1 MQRRKEMKVYQHL
14 TETREA
20 WLWQPETC
28 TDVVKSKHADKL
40 CISHT
45 QVRRKTASESYR
57 STGSLSNS
65 LQKIFTM
72 FLAKALL
79 SGGSGSG
86 RGGSL
91 ARGLGGLLT
100 GGGGGGNIGGLV
112 GGLVNFISEAAAQ
125 YNPEPP
131 PPPRNHFTN
140 AEAHESEEIRQFRR
154 LFAQLAGDDMEVCA
168 TELRDILNK
177 VLSRH
182 QDLKTDGFSLDTC
195 RSMVA
200 VMDSDA
206 SGKLG
211 FEEFKYLWNNV
222 KKWQCVYK
230 QHDTDQSGTVGRAQL
245 PNALKAAGFHLNE
258 QLCQVIVRRYAA
270 EDGSMD
276 FNSFISCLVR
286 LDSMFRAFKSLD
298 QDGSGRIKV
307 TMEDWLQLTMYS

>member
-1 MQRRKEMKVYQHL
+1 
-14 TETREA
+14 
-20 WLWQPETC
+20 
-28 TDVVKSKHADKL
+28 
-40 CISHT
+40 
-45 QVRRKTASESYR
+45 
-57 STGSLSNS
+57 
-65 LQKIFTM
+65 M

-79 SGGSGSG
+79 SGGSSSG

-100 GGGGGGNIGGLV
+100 GHGGGGNIGGLV
-112 GGLVNFISEAAAQ
+112 GGLVSLISEAAAQ

-140 AEAHESEEIRQFRR
+140 VEAQESDEIRQFRR

-211 FEEFKYLWNNV
+211 FEEFKYLWNNI

-230 QHDTDQSGTVGRAQL
+230 QHDTARAGSVGRAQL
-245 PNALKAAGFHLNE
+245 PSALRAAGFQLPE
-258 QLCQVIVRRYAA
+258 QLTALLARRYAA

-276 FNSFISCLVR
+276 FNSFIGCLVR
-286 LDSMFRAFKSLD
+286 LDGMFRAFRALD
-298 QDGSGRIKV
+298 TQGTGHV
-307 TMEDWLQLTMYS
+307 TVTTEDWLQLTMYS

>member
-1 MQRRKEMKVYQHL
+1 
-14 TETREA
+14 
-20 WLWQPETC
+20 
-28 TDVVKSKHADKL
+28 
-40 CISHT
+40 
-45 QVRRKTASESYR
+45 
-57 STGSLSNS
+57 
-65 LQKIFTM
+65 M

-86 RGGSL
+86 RGGNLGEL
-91 ARGLGGLLT
+91 AHGLGGLLT
-100 GGGGGGNIGGLV
+100 GGRRGGNLGGLV

-131 PPPRNHFTN
+131 PSHVTN
-140 AEAHESEEIRQFRR
+140 VEAYESEEIRQFRR
-154 LFAQLAGDDMEVCA
+154 LFVQLAGDDMEVCA

-177 VLSRH
+177 VVSRH

-200 VMDSDA
+200 VMDSDT

-211 FEEFKYLWNNV
+211 FEEFKYLWNNI

-230 QHDTDQSGTVGRAQL
+230 QYDTNQSGTVGRAQL
-245 PNALKAAGFHLNE
+245 PSALKAAGFHLNE
-258 QLCQVIVRRYAA
+258 QLFQVIVRRYAD
-270 EDGSMD
+270 EDGSMN

-298 QDGSGRIKV
+298 RDGNGRIKM
-307 TMEDWLQLTMYS
+307 TIEDWLQLTMYS

>member
-1 MQRRKEMKVYQHL
+1 
-14 TETREA
+14 
-20 WLWQPETC
+20 
-28 TDVVKSKHADKL
+28 
-40 CISHT
+40 
-45 QVRRKTASESYR
+45 
-57 STGSLSNS
+57 
-65 LQKIFTM
+65 M

-79 SGGSGSG
+79 SGGSGSS

-112 GGLVNFISEAAAQ
+112 GGLVNLISEAAAQ

-131 PPPRNHFTN
+131 PPPRSHFTN
-140 AEAHESEEIRQFRR
+140 VEAQESDEVRQFCR
-154 LFAQLAGDDMEVCA
+154 LFAHLAGDDMEVCA

-200 VMDSDA
+200 VMDSDGN
-206 SGKLG
+206 GKLG

-230 QHDTDQSGTVGRAQL
+230 QYDTDQSGTVGRAQL
-245 PNALKAAGFHLNE
+245 PHALKAAGFHLSE
-258 QLCQVIVRRYAA
+258 QLCRVIVRRYADD
-270 EDGSMD
+270 DGGMD

-286 LDSMFRAFKSLD
+286 MDSMFRAFKSLD
-298 QDGSGRIKV
+298 RDGSGRIKV
-307 TMEDWLQLTMYS
+307 TLEDWLQLTMYS

>member
-1 MQRRKEMKVYQHL
+1 
-14 TETREA
+14 
-20 WLWQPETC
+20 
-28 TDVVKSKHADKL
+28 
-40 CISHT
+40 
-45 QVRRKTASESYR
+45 
-57 STGSLSNS
+57 
-65 LQKIFTM
+65 M

-100 GGGGGGNIGGLV
+100 GGGRGGNLGGLV
-112 GGLVNFISEAAAQ
+112 GGLVNLISEAAAQ

-131 PPPRNHFTN
+131 PPPHNHFTN
-140 AEAHESEEIRQFRR
+140 VEAYESDEIRQFRR
-154 LFAQLAGDDMEVCA
+154 LFVQLAGDDMEVCA

-177 VLSRH
+177 VVSRH

-200 VMDSDA
+200 VMDSDTN
-206 SGKLG
+206 GKLG
-211 FEEFKYLWNNV
+211 FEEFKYLWNNI

-230 QHDTDQSGTVGRAQL
+230 QYDTDQSGTVGRAQL
-245 PNALKAAGFHLNE
+245 PDALKAAGFHLNE
-258 QLCQVIVRRYAA
+258 QLCQVIVRRYAD

-276 FNSFISCLVR
+276 FNNFISCLVR

-298 QDGSGRIKV
+298 RDGDGQIRMTI
-307 TMEDWLQLTMYS
+307 EDWLQLTMYS

>member
-1 MQRRKEMKVYQHL
+1 
-14 TETREA
+14 
-20 WLWQPETC
+20 
-28 TDVVKSKHADKL
+28 
-40 CISHT
+40 
-45 QVRRKTASESYR
+45 
-57 STGSLSNS
+57 
-65 LQKIFTM
+65 M

-79 SGGSGSG
+79 SGGSGGSG
-86 RGGSL
+86 GGGSSRGGNL
-91 ARGLGGLLT
+91 VRGLGGLLT
-100 GGGGGGNIGGLV
+100 GGGGAGNIGGLV
-112 GGLVNFISEAAAQ
+112 GGLVNLISEAAAQ

-131 PPPRNHFTN
+131 PPRSHFTN
-140 AEAHESEEIRQFRR
+140 VEAQESDEIRQFRR

-182 QDLKTDGFSLDTC
+182 QDLKADGFSLDTC

-200 VMDSDA
+200 VMDSDM

-222 KKWQCVYK
+222 KKWQGVYK
-230 QHDTDQSGTVGRAQL
+230 QYDTGQSGTVGRAQL
-245 PNALKAAGFHLNE
+245 PSALRAAGFQLNE

-298 QDGSGRIKV
+298 QDGSGHIRV
-307 TMEDWLQLTMYS
+307 TIEDWLQLTMYS

>member
-1 MQRRKEMKVYQHL
+1 
-14 TETREA
+14 
-20 WLWQPETC
+20 
-28 TDVVKSKHADKL
+28 
-40 CISHT
+40 
-45 QVRRKTASESYR
+45 
-57 STGSLSNS
+57 
-65 LQKIFTM
+65 M

-79 SGGSGSG
+79 SGATGSS
-86 RGGSL
+86 RGANL

-100 GGGGGGNIGGLV
+100 GGGRGGNIGGLV
-112 GGLVNFISEAAAQ
+112 GGLVNLISEAAAQ

-131 PPPRNHFTN
+131 PPPRNRFTN
-140 AEAHESEEIRQFRR
+140 VEAYESEEIKQFRR
-154 LFAQLAGDDMEVCA
+154 CFAQLAGDDMEVSA
-168 TELRDILNK
+168 AELRDILNK
-177 VLSRH
+177 VISKH

-200 VMDSDA
+200 VMDSDT

-211 FEEFKYLWNNV
+211 FEEFKYLWNNI

-230 QHDTDQSGTVGRAQL
+230 QYDAHQSGTVGRAQL
-245 PNALKAAGFHLNE
+245 PSALKAAGFHLNE
-258 QLCQVIVRRYAA
+258 QLCQVIVRRYTD

-298 QDGSGRIKV
+298 RDGSGQIKM

>member
-1 MQRRKEMKVYQHL
+1 
-14 TETREA
+14 
-20 WLWQPETC
+20 
-28 TDVVKSKHADKL
+28 
-40 CISHT
+40 
-45 QVRRKTASESYR
+45 
-57 STGSLSNS
+57 
-65 LQKIFTM
+65 M

-79 SGGSGSG
+79 SGGSGSS

-100 GGGGGGNIGGLV
+100 GGGGAGNIGGLLTGGGGAGNIGGLV
-112 GGLVNFISEAAAQ
+112 GGLVSLISEAAAQ

-140 AEAHESEEIRQFRR
+140 VEAQESDEIRQFRR

-230 QHDTDQSGTVGRAQL
+230 QYDTHQAGTVGRAQL
-245 PNALKAAGFHLNE
+245 PNALKAAGFQLNQ

-286 LDSMFRAFKSLD
+286 LDSMFRAFKGLD
-298 QDGSGRIKV
+298 QDGSGHIKV

>member
-1 MQRRKEMKVYQHL
+1 
-14 TETREA
+14 
-20 WLWQPETC
+20 
-28 TDVVKSKHADKL
+28 
-40 CISHT
+40 
-45 QVRRKTASESYR
+45 
-57 STGSLSNS
+57 
-65 LQKIFTM
+65 M

-100 GGGGGGNIGGLV
+100 GGGGHGGNIGGLV
-112 GGLVNFISEAAAQ
+112 GGLVSLISEAAAQ

-140 AEAHESEEIRQFRR
+140 VEAYESEEIRQFRR

-177 VLSRH
+177 VVSRH

-200 VMDSDA
+200 VMDCDTN
-206 SGKLG
+206 GKLS
-211 FEEFKYLWNNV
+211 FEEFKYLWNNI

-230 QHDTDQSGTVGRAQL
+230 QYDTDQSGTLGRAQL
-245 PNALKAAGFHLNE
+245 PNALKAAGFHLKE
-258 QLCQVIVRRYAA
+258 ELLQVIVHRYAD

-276 FNSFISCLVR
+276 FNNFISCLVR

-298 QDGSGRIKV
+298 RDGSGQIKV
-307 TMEDWLQLTMYS
+307 TIEDWLQLTMYS

>member
-1 MQRRKEMKVYQHL
+1 
-14 TETREA
+14 
-20 WLWQPETC
+20 
-28 TDVVKSKHADKL
+28 
-40 CISHT
+40 
-45 QVRRKTASESYR
+45 
-57 STGSLSNS
+57 
-65 LQKIFTM
+65 M

-79 SGGSGSG
+79 SGGSGSS

-100 GGGGGGNIGGLV
+100 GGGGAGNIGGLV
-112 GGLVNFISEAAAQ
+112 GGLVNLISEAAAQ

-140 AEAHESEEIRQFRR
+140 VEAQESDEVRQFRR

-211 FEEFKYLWNNV
+211 FEEFKYLWNNI

-230 QHDTDQSGTVGRAQL
+230 QYDTDRSGTVGRAQL

-258 QLCQVIVRRYAA
+258 QLCQVIVRRYA
-270 EDGSMD
+270 DDNGSMD

-298 QDGSGRIKV
+298 RDGSGHIKV
-307 TMEDWLQLTMYS
+307 TIEDWLQLTMYS

>member
-1 MQRRKEMKVYQHL
+1 
-14 TETREA
+14 
-20 WLWQPETC
+20 
-28 TDVVKSKHADKL
+28 
-40 CISHT
+40 
-45 QVRRKTASESYR
+45 
-57 STGSLSNS
+57 
-65 LQKIFTM
+65 M

-79 SGGSGSG
+79 SGGSGGSG
-86 RGGSL
+86 GSGKSRGGNL
-91 ARGLGGLLT
+91 VRGLGGLLT
-100 GGGGGGNIGGLV
+100 GGGGAGNIGGLV
-112 GGLVNFISEAAAQ
+112 GGLVNLISEAAAQ

-140 AEAHESEEIRQFRR
+140 LEAQESDEIRQFRR

-182 QDLKTDGFSLDTC
+182 QDLKADGFSLDTC

-200 VMDSDA
+200 VMDSDT

-222 KKWQCVYK
+222 KKWQGVYK
-230 QHDTDQSGTVGRAQL
+230 QYDTDQSGTVGRAQL
-245 PNALKAAGFHLNE
+245 ASALRAAGFQLNE
-258 QLCQVIVRRYAA
+258 QLCRVIVRRYAA

-298 QDGSGRIKV
+298 QDGSGHVRV
-307 TMEDWLQLTMYS
+307 TIEDWLQLTMYS

>member
-1 MQRRKEMKVYQHL
+1 
-14 TETREA
+14 
-20 WLWQPETC
+20 
-28 TDVVKSKHADKL
+28 
-40 CISHT
+40 
-45 QVRRKTASESYR
+45 
-57 STGSLSNS
+57 
-65 LQKIFTM
+65 M

-79 SGGSGSG
+79 SGGSGSS

-100 GGGGGGNIGGLV
+100 GRGGTGNVGGLV
-112 GGLVNFISEAAAQ
+112 GGLVNLISEAAAQ

-131 PPPRNHFTN
+131 PPSRNHFTN
-140 AEAHESEEIRQFRR
+140 VEAQESDEVRQFRR
-154 LFAQLAGDDMEVCA
+154 LFAQLAGDDMEVSA

-211 FEEFKYLWNNV
+211 FEEFKYLWHNV

-230 QHDTDQSGTVGRAQL
+230 QHDAAQSGTVGRAQL
-245 PNALKAAGFHLNE
+245 PHALKAAGFQLDE
-258 QLCQVIVRRYAA
+258 QLCALIVRRYAA
-270 EDGSMD
+270 EDGSVD

-286 LDSMFRAFKSLD
+286 LDGMFRAFRALE
-298 QDGSGRIKV
+298 QEGSGHVRV
-307 TMEDWLQLTMYS
+307 TIEDWLQLTMYS

>member
-1 MQRRKEMKVYQHL
+1 
-14 TETREA
+14 
-20 WLWQPETC
+20 
-28 TDVVKSKHADKL
+28 
-40 CISHT
+40 
-45 QVRRKTASESYR
+45 
-57 STGSLSNS
+57 
-65 LQKIFTM
+65 M

-79 SGGSGSG
+79 SGGSGSSH
-86 RGGSL
+86 GGSL

-100 GGGGGGNIGGLV
+100 GGGGAGNIGGLV
-112 GGLVNFISEAAAQ
+112 GGLVSLISEAAAQ

-140 AEAHESEEIRQFRR
+140 VEAQESDEIRQFRR
-154 LFAQLAGDDMEVCA
+154 LFAQLAGDDMEVSA

-222 KKWQCVYK
+222 KKWQCVYR
-230 QHDTDQSGTVGRAQL
+230 QYSTEQSGSVGRAQL
-245 PNALKAAGFHLNE
+245 PHALRAAGFQLGE
-258 QLCQVIVRRYAA
+258 QLCRLIARRYAA
-270 EDGSMD
+270 EDGSVQ

-286 LDSMFRAFKSLD
+286 LDSMFRAFRALD
-298 QDGSGRIKV
+298 QDGSGHVKV

>member
-1 MQRRKEMKVYQHL
+1 
-14 TETREA
+14 
-20 WLWQPETC
+20 
-28 TDVVKSKHADKL
+28 
-40 CISHT
+40 
-45 QVRRKTASESYR
+45 
-57 STGSLSNS
+57 
-65 LQKIFTM
+65 M

-79 SGGSGSG
+79 SGGSGGSG
-86 RGGSL
+86 SSRGGNL
-91 ARGLGGLLT
+91 VRGLGGLLT
-100 GGGGGGNIGGLV
+100 GGGGAGNIGGLV
-112 GGLVNFISEAAAQ
+112 GGLVNLISEAAAQ

-131 PPPRNHFTN
+131 PPPRSHFTN
-140 AEAHESEEIRQFRR
+140 VEAQESDEIRQFRR

-182 QDLKTDGFSLDTC
+182 QDLRADGFSLDTC

-222 KKWQCVYK
+222 KKWQGVYK
-230 QHDTDQSGTVGRAQL
+230 QYDTDQSGTVGRAQL
-245 PNALKAAGFHLNE
+245 PSALRAAGFQLNE
-258 QLCQVIVRRYAA
+258 QLCQVIVRRYGA

-298 QDGSGRIKV
+298 QDGSGHVRV
-307 TMEDWLQLTMYS
+307 TIEDWLQLTMYS